1 MAKGGSG
8 TSKWTSSDAKA
19 IKVNGKTGVA
29 VVIVPTGEQSRRVRV
44 ANEDTVT
51 AMTFDVDVR
60 QADSVEFVRVSE
72 NFGGRESGGEHRAY
86 AIIKNRLQG
95 VKLSNLIAR
104 NVSRCVNRLSNDVD
118 ATTLFSCHIQRDSS
132 SLSSSS
138 SSNGVTDKLISK
150 IAIRPGFEAKRGQ
163 YYCGVTLL
171 DYEQE
176 WVPVLRKSSPAF
188 IVELRL
194 GNGVMAA
201 TELKIIAGI
210 HVEVDRI
217 RFAKE
222 SDTPEFT
229 VIGREAMLRDVRV
242 VASHKNLEVK
252 KVSTSATGQ
261 ENEFAIRY
269 QVKLVGSVDDAN
281 VLTVSVESPSTE
293 QVVALPVEWPNE
305 RMCSSKPFAGENIFS
320 SVLSLGVIIS
330 TVIVTLTFVYSEY
343 SSFGECY
350 INEFGGVFRQHV
362 ELSGL
367 DSSTSL
373 VIHNF

>member
-8 TSKWTSSDAKA
+8 ASKWTSSDRKA
-19 IKVNGKTGVA
+19 IKVNDKTGVA
-29 VVIVPTGEQSRRVRV
+29 VVIVPTGDQSRRVRV

-51 AMTFDVDVR
+51 AMAFDVDVR

-72 NFGGRESGGEHRAY
+72 NFGGQETGGEHRAY

-104 NVSRCVNRLSNDVD
+104 NVSRCVNRLVNDVD
-118 ATTLFSCHIQRDSS
+118 ATALFSCHIQRDSS
-132 SLSSSS
+132 SSFG
-138 SSNGVTDKLISK
+138 NGGVTDKLISK

-163 YYCGVTLL
+163 YYCGITLP
-171 DYEQE
+171 DYDQD
-176 WVPVLRKSSPAF
+176 WVPVLRKSSPTF

-201 TELKIIAGI
+201 TELKVVAGI
-210 HVEVDRI
+210 HVGVDRI

-269 QVKLVGSVDDAN
+269 QAKLIGSVDDAN
-281 VLTVSVESPSTE
+281 VLTVNVESPSTE

-305 RMCSSKPFAGENIFS
+305 RMCSSKPFTGENLFS

-343 SSFGECY
+343 PAGNFGL
-350 INEFGGVFRQHV
+350 H
-362 ELSGL
+362 
-367 DSSTSL
+367 
-373 VIHNF
+373 